1 MTKPIE
7 VSASVLCADFSQ
19 LASEIKRS
27 EQAGVDRFHIDVM
40 DGHFVPNITIG
51 PIIVSAIRS
60 KTKLPLEAHLMVE
73 HPGDYIDAFADAGA
87 DIIQIQA
94 ECYGE
99 RRASC
104 RGYGQYPKEVDAID
118 DLRLRKDLLRI
129 KERGKK
135 AFVVINPGTP
145 LCIDGVLDVLDGVLI
160 MSVNPGFAKQKFIA
174 AVLPKIVE
182 LASKFRGDIA
192 IDGGV
197 NAETA
202 PDVVKAGAHVLITA
216 SYLYGAPDAQKAVDG
231 LKSLASL
238 K

>member
-1 MTKPIE
+1 MQKPIE

-27 EQAGVDRFHIDVM
+27 QLAGVDRFHIDVM

-51 PIIVSAIRS
+51 PIVVSAIRS
-60 KTKLPLEAHLMVE
+60 HTKLPLEAHLMVE
-73 HPGDYIDAFADAGA
+73 HPWDYIDAFADAGA

-99 RRASC
+99 RRAAC
-104 RGYGQYPKEVDAID
+104 RAYGQYPKEVDVID
-118 DLRLRKDLLRI
+118 APRLRKDLLRI
-129 KERGKK
+129 RERGKK

-145 LCIDGVLDVLDGVLI
+145 LCIDSVLDVLDGVLI
-160 MSVNPGFAKQKFIA
+160 MSVNPGFAKQKFITA
-174 AVLPKIVE
+174 ILPKIQE
-182 LASKFRGDIA
+182 LSKKFNGDIA

-202 PDVVKAGAHVLITA
+202 PDAVKAGAHVLITA
-216 SYLYGAPDAQKAVDG
+216 SYFYGAPDQKRAVES
-231 LKSLASL
+231 LKSLAAR
-238 K
+238 

>member
-1 MTKPIE
+1 MRKPIQ
-7 VSASVLCADFSQ
+7 VSASILCADFSK
-19 LASEIKRS
+19 LASEIKKS
-27 EQAGVDRFHIDVM
+27 EDAGVDRFHIDVM

-51 PIIVSAIRS
+51 PVIVSAIRPH
-60 KTKLPLEAHLMVE
+60 TKLPLEAHLMVE
-73 HPGDYIDAFADAGA
+73 HPWDYIDAFAEAGA

-104 RGYGQYPKEVDAID
+104 RAYGQYPKEVDAID
-118 DLRLRKDLLRI
+118 ELRLRKDLVSIR
-129 KERGKK
+129 KHGKK

-160 MSVNPGFAKQKFIA
+160 MSVNPGFAKQKFMPS
-174 AVLPKIVE
+174 VLPKISE
-182 LASKFRGDIA
+182 LAKKFHGEIA

-202 PDVVKAGAHVLITA
+202 LDAVKAGASVLITA
-216 SYLYGAPDAQKAVDG
+216 SYFYGSTSPKEAAAFLKAIIY
-231 LKSLASL
+231 K
-238 K
+238 